1 MTEQPK
7 EPQPPVEKS
16 QPGVRTPLI
25 ERLHRAF
32 GPLVGGAMLD
42 LVDLSSFGPFGIG
55 GFFVGGL
62 TGWWICSIY
71 NIATSTR
78 LILALLAGIY
88 CLFPL
93 TEFIPVAT
101 LLSAFIR
108 FRGAG
113 DSKTTE

>member
-1 MTEQPK
+1 MTEQSEKPAL
-7 EPQPPVEKS
+7 PVEKS
-16 QPGVRTPLI
+16 QSGSRPPLI

-32 GPLVGGAMLD
+32 GPLVGGMILD
-42 LVDLSSFGPFGIG
+42 LVDLSSFGPLGIG

-71 NIATSTR
+71 NVATSTR
-78 LILALLAGIY
+78 LTLALLAGIY

-101 LLSAFIR
+101 LISAFIR
-108 FRGAG
+108 FRGTG